1 MTTNDQDRYQARK
14 ISIAVNN
21 EQAKAPQARAYQSPE
36 IHDLGSLAQLQHV
49 GCNWHDGCRYK
60 DNLS

>member
-1 MTTNDQDRYQARK
+1 MITNDQDCNQARK
-14 ISIAVNN
+14 ISAVNN

-49 GCNWHDGCRYK
+49 GCNWHDGSRYK